1 MRNLFIFFSAIL
13 LFASCRSARN
23 ISQAMSKKDSAIV
36 VINPSESDSAK
47 MVHET
52 MNHIQANHINFRNF
66 SAKVKVNYA
75 DSKDRKYD
83 FNAFLRMR
91 KDSVIWVSIIAALG
105 IEAFRVMITPDSV
118 RILDKLNKTIKYQ
131 SLDYLQEIT
140 KLPIDFSTLQELI
153 IGNPIYLDSNIV
165 AYKQEPDHIS
175 MSMLGSF
182 FKNLVTVDPKD
193 YSLTNSKLDDV
204 DIVRSRS
211 ANLAYSGYNMSGKW
225 RFAENRKITIT
236 EKNQLDI
243 EMDFKQVQFDTDI
256 DFPFNIPKN
265 YKLK

>member
-1 MRNLFIFFSAIL
+1 MRYLFILMSAAL
-13 LFASCRSARN
+13 LFSSCRSARN
-23 ISQAMSKKDSAIV
+23 ISQAMTKKDSAIV
-36 VINPSESDSAK
+36 VINPTESDSAK

-52 MNHIQANHINFRNF
+52 MNRIQANHIEFRTF

-83 FNAFLRMR
+83 FNAFLRIR

-118 RILDKLNKTIKYQ
+118 RILDKLEKTISYK
-131 SLDYLQEIT
+131 SLDYVQEIA
-140 KLPIDFSTLQELI
+140 KLPIDFSTLQDLI
-153 IGNPIYLDSNIV
+153 IGNPVYLDSNIV
-165 AYKQEPDHIS
+165 AYKQDPDKIS

-204 DIVRSRS
+204 DLVRSRS
-211 ANLAYSGYNMSGKW
+211 ANLSYGGYNMAGKW
-225 RFAENRKITIT
+225 RFAEDRKITIT
-236 EKNQLDI
+236 ETNHLDI
-243 EMDFKQVQFDTDI
+243 EMNFKQVQFDTDV
-256 DFPFNIPKN
+256 DFPFSIPKN